1 MFVPANVADNHV
13 VRISLRHSEFIHF
26 PSLLLHTLVTEAKAG
41 SSSTTLAGGGRKAED
56 LEARTKTA
64 VVGAANDNV
73 AAMP

>member
-1 MFVPANVADNHV
+1 MFVPPNVADNHV
-13 VRISLRHSEFIHF
+13 VCISLRHSEFIHF
-26 PSLLLHTLVTEAKAG
+26 LCLLLQTLVTEAKAG
-41 SSSTTLAGGGRKAED
+41 SSSTALVGGDRKAED